1 MPILWLLET
10 ASAFGLTRA
19 RILLVHLRLHF
30 QILLAPIFL
39 WGYFLAGGRP
49 DWHFWLAFI
58 VFHLFLYG
66 GTTVYN
72 SYYDRDE
79 GPVGGLQTP
88 PPVTPEMLPFSLLM
102 QAIGAF
108 LASRVS
114 LPFLLIY
121 LTIFVLFTA
130 YSYPASRLKGR
141 PFVGLLT
148 VALGQ
153 GVLAALAGWV
163 TAQPDPRTLS
173 GLDWIALLAA
183 ALLTTGF
190 YPITQI
196 YQIDADRDR
205 GDITFAVWAG
215 PRGTFAFGLVTMSFA
230 ATTLALIFNRLF
242 GLLQTLVLAAFC
254 LGFLGFIFYWA
265 CTYDPRQVI
274 PNYRRVMRLYRS
286 LTLSFLGFLCLHFL
300 GILPS
305 SMAPG

>member
-1 MPILWLLET
+1 MPNLWLAET
-10 ASAFGLTRA
+10 ASSFALTRV

-30 QILLAPIFL
+30 QVLLAPIFL
-39 WGYFLAGGRP
+39 WGYFLAGGHP
-49 DWHFWLAFI
+49 DRHFWLAFI
-58 VFHLFLYG
+58 AFHLFLYG

-79 GPVGGLQTP
+79 GPVGGLETP

-102 QAIGAF
+102 QAIGAL
-108 LASRVS
+108 LASLIN

-121 LTIFVLFTA
+121 LTIFILFTA
-130 YSYPASRLKGR
+130 YSYPGSRLKGR

-153 GVLAALAGWV
+153 GVLAALAGWM
-163 TAQPDPRTLS
+163 TAQPGLYTLS

-196 YQIDADRDR
+196 YQIDADRGR
-205 GDITFAVWAG
+205 GDITFAVRVG
-215 PRGTFAFGLVTMSFA
+215 PRGTFIFGLVTMSLA
-230 ATTLALIFNRLF
+230 AAILALIFNRLF
-242 GLLQTLVLAAFC
+242 GLLQTLMLAFFC
-254 LGFLGFIFYWA
+254 LGLLGCIFYWA
-265 CTYDPRQVI
+265 FTYDPSQVI
-274 PNYRRVMRLYRS
+274 MNYRRVMRLYRS
-286 LTLSFLGFLCLHFL
+286 LTLGFLGFLCLHFL

-305 SMAPG
+305 AMAPG